1 MTIRVFHDGGPWS
14 VDHELVI
21 DGEELHYLQHVR
33 RARVGAKLEVLDGRG
48 GAARAVLLATSSRA
62 ATVRIVET
70 IEAVHVDAPVLWLG
84 LPDATAC
91 LAAITAACELGCT
104 TIHLVR
110 CARSP
115 RELPGPARIDRV
127 IRAALRQCGMPRPP
141 QIVGPTTLPE
151 ILAAGTPPRGVF
163 AWERHAMP
171 SLPPPDG
178 TPALLLVGPEG
189 GFTDEEAAACT
200 AGGLHP
206 VSLGPW
212 TLRTP
217 TAVTAGLARL
227 QEWIASGRATPV
239 RAGDPD
245 DRS

>member
-1 MTIRVFHDGGPWS
+1 MTIRVFHDGGPWP

-33 RARVGAKLEVLDGRG
+33 RARAGAPLEVLDGRG
-48 GAARAVLLATSSRA
+48 AAARAVLLTTSARA

-70 IEAVHVDAPVLWLG
+70 IVAVDDGPVLWLG
-84 LPDATAC
+84 VPDATAC
-91 LAAITAACELGCT
+91 LAAITAACELGCSA
-104 TIHLVR
+104 IVLVH

-115 RELPGPARIDRV
+115 RELPGPARIGRV

-141 QIVGPTTLPE
+141 DIVGPTPLADL
-151 ILAAGTPPRGVF
+151 LAAGAPPRGVF

-171 SLPPPDG
+171 SVPPPAG

-189 GFTDEEAAACT
+189 GFTDEEAASCT
-200 AGGLHP
+200 AAGLHP
-206 VSLGPW
+206 ISLGPW

-217 TAVTAGLARL
+217 TAVAAGLARL
-227 QEWIASGRATPV
+227 HEWIATGHATRV
-239 RAGDPD
+239 RPDVAGQG
-245 DRS
+245 S